1 MNMKI
6 AVIGGGAS
14 GMVTAYL
21 LDKQGHFVTVV
32 EEQPMLG
39 GHIRTLNKNVKA
51 SHTDCEFL
59 LESGVLEFPV
69 AFHSFLDLMQ
79 ELEVELEPVQ
89 VGSGLF
95 LADGRH
101 FLSAVMIQKNFTGL
115 QRLIEY
121 LRIDTLYARSAGL
134 WITLHSAQA
143 KELHD
148 HPMSY
153 YLEPKCI
160 RCDWLKLLTMYSYSM
175 PLELIDD
182 FPAELVIPALRN
194 YVFAKWVRIKGGVY
208 SYIEKI
214 LARFRGKILLNTKI
228 TEIRRID
235 TSVQIQLS
243 DGRIEIFDKVVFATP
258 PDRILKLLVDPTFE
272 ESKRFSAWQ
281 SNHAQTIIHTDT
293 SMYNQYGIKQASEFD
308 FFQMSDG
315 WGYNASLNQLCGLRS
330 PQQYSL
336 AFHLDQA
343 IATDKII
350 HVQKHDT
357 PLYTVE
363 ALHYRNEVMETNGEN
378 HTYYAGAYLGD
389 GLHEG
394 AIASAMRVAQ
404 LIGV

>member
-1 MNMKI
+1 
-6 AVIGGGAS
+6 
-14 GMVTAYL
+14 
-21 LDKQGHFVTVV
+21 
-32 EEQPMLG
+32 
-39 GHIRTLNKNVKA
+39 
-51 SHTDCEFL
+51 
-59 LESGVLEFPV
+59 
-69 AFHSFLDLMQ
+69 
-79 ELEVELEPVQ
+79 
-89 VGSGLF
+89 
-95 LADGRH
+95 
-101 FLSAVMIQKNFTGL
+101 
-115 QRLIEY
+115 
-121 LRIDTLYARSAGL
+121 
-134 WITLHSAQA
+134 
-143 KELHD
+143 
-148 HPMSY
+148 
-153 YLEPKCI
+153 
-160 RCDWLKLLTMYSYSM
+160 MYSYSM
-175 PLELIDD
+175 PLELIDN
-182 FPAELVIPALRN
+182 FPAELVIPALRD

-214 LARFRGKILLNTKI
+214 LERFRGKILLNNKI

-235 TSVQIQLS
+235 TSVQIQFA
-243 DGRIEIFDKVVFATP
+243 DDRIELFDKVVFATP

-281 SNHAQTIIHTDT
+281 CNHAQTIIHTDT
-293 SMYNQYGIKQASEFD
+293 SLYTQYGIKQASEFD
-308 FFQMSDG
+308 FFQTSDG

-363 ALHYRNEVMETNGEN
+363 ALHYRNEVIDTNGEN

-404 LIGV
+404 LIGM

>member
-1 MNMKI
+1 MKI

-32 EEQPMLG
+32 EEQPILG
-39 GHIRTLNKNVKA
+39 GHIRTLNKNVQA

-121 LRIDTLYARSAGL
+121 LRIDTIYVRSAGL
-134 WITLHSAQA
+134 WIALHSAQV
-143 KELHD
+143 KELRD
-148 HPMSY
+148 RPMSY
-153 YLEPKCI
+153 YLKPECI

-175 PLELIDD
+175 SFDLIDHV
-182 FPAELVIPALRN
+182 PAELVIPALRD
-194 YVFAKWVRIKGGVY
+194 YVFTKWVRIKGGVY

-214 LARFRGKILLNTKI
+214 LAKFRGKILLNTKI
-228 TEIRRID
+228 IEIKRID
-235 TSVQIQLS
+235 TSVQIQFA
-243 DGRIEIFDKVVFATP
+243 DGRIELFDKVVFATP
-258 PDRILKLLVDPTFE
+258 PDRVLKLLVDPTFE

-293 SMYNQYGIKQASEFD
+293 SMYTQYGIKQASEFD
-308 FFQMSDG
+308 FFQTSDD

-336 AFHLDQA
+336 AFHLDRA
-343 IATDKII
+343 IAQDKII
-350 HVQKHDT
+350 HVQQHDT

-378 HTYYAGAYLGD
+378 HTYHVGAYLGD

-394 AIASAMRVAQ
+394 AIASAMRVAK
-404 LIGV
+404 LIGL

>member
-1 MNMKI
+1 M
-6 AVIGGGAS
+6 
-14 GMVTAYL
+14 
-21 LDKQGHFVTVV
+21 
-32 EEQPMLG
+32 G
-39 GHIRTLNKNVKA
+39 GHIRTLNKNVQA
-51 SHTDCEFL
+51 SHANCEFL

-153 YLEPKCI
+153 YLKPRCI

-175 PLELIDD
+175 PLELIDN
-182 FPAELVIPALRN
+182 FPAELVIPALRD

-214 LARFRGKILLNTKI
+214 LERFRGKILLNNKI

-235 TSVQIQLS
+235 TSVQIQFA
-243 DGRIEIFDKVVFATP
+243 DDRIELFDKVVFATP

-281 SNHAQTIIHTDT
+281 CNHAQTIIHTDT
-293 SMYNQYGIKQASEFD
+293 SLYTQYGIKQASEFD
-308 FFQMSDG
+308 FFQTSDG

-363 ALHYRNEVMETNGEN
+363 ALHYRNEVIDTNGEN

-404 LIGV
+404 LIGM